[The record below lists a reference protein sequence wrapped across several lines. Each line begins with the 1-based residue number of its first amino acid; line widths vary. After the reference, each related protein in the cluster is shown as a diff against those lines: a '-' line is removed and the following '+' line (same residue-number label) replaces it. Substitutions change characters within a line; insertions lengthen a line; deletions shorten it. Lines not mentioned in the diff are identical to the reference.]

1 MTEALQVGKITTG
14 ITSMPNVPDSGENY
28 RSYGG
33 TVVTPADMLVAYVRV
48 WQ

>member
-1 MTEALQVGKITTG
+1 MYLIIENSTG
-14 ITSMPNVPDSGENY
+14 
-28 RSYGG
+28 SYGG